1 MGGDLDEWI
10 ALVRKCELIPERD
23 LKHLCEYVQ
32 EIMLEESTVQP
43 VQSPVTICGDI
54 HGQVHACAALPAEGS
69 SKAPACCCRPY
80 RVSLLTHLRALAI
93 DSLLQFHDL
102 LELFRNGGECPYT
115 SYIFMVRP
123 LASTF
128 AAAPAAGLIVL
139 TSVLLSAGR
148 LRRSWPQQR
157 RDDDHAAAA

>member
-1 MGGDLDEWI
+1 VLNYDRVHTSLASRRIHTITSVPEEPREPRAPSCTAMGGDLDEWI

-69 SKAPACCCRPY
+69 SKAPACC
-80 RVSLLTHLRALAI
+80 
-93 DSLLQFHDL
+93 
-102 LELFRNGGECPYT
+102 
-115 SYIFMVRP
+115 
-123 LASTF
+123 
-128 AAAPAAGLIVL
+128 
-139 TSVLLSAGR
+139 
-148 LRRSWPQQR
+148 
-157 RDDDHAAAA
+157 